1 MKLTAKKLKQLII
14 EELQE
19 AHMGS
24 YGPKGGPRDPEITAP
39 LDRDVYMRRDPNFK
53 PTDYGDY
60 EPDPDYDEV
69 AAQAKA
75 LLAVIDLV
83 PEIVTDDPAVAE
95 KMKEMAPQH
104 ADKIKLK

>member
-19 AHMGS
+19 S
-24 YGPKGGPRDPEITAP
+24 YFGKFGPSSKKVPMSGQYD
-39 LDRDVYMRRDPNFK
+39 DDVYMRRDPNFK

-60 EPDPDYDEV
+60 EPDPDYDEI